1 MMVVIMQA
9 VMVLNILE
17 LVVVVQ
23 EEQQVIIL
31 DAKMHLLVVMEHQMI
46 SQDQM

>member
-1 MMVVIMQA
+1 MQVVT
-9 VMVLNILE
+9 VLNILE

-31 DAKMHLLVVMEHQMI
+31 DVKMHLLVVMERQMI
-46 SQDQM
+46 